1 MNKKEILE
9 QLISFKTED
18 VPWRE
23 GRLFSYVYYLD
34 KETEDIGKMA
44 YTEFLSENGIDVT
57 AFSSLRKMENEVV
70 SFCRNLLRGDENVVG
85 TMTTG
90 GTESI
95 LLAVKTARDLARF
108 KNPNQTEFE
117 IILPETVHAAFYKAA
132 HYFGLKPVTVSVNDH
147 SLRATAELIEPFIN
161 SNTVMIAASAMSYAY
176 GMVDEIEPIGK
187 LASEKNIPFHVDGCV
202 GAFILSCARE
212 GGLTIENFDFTV
224 PGVTSIS
231 MDLHKYGY
239 CPKGA
244 SVVMMK
250 NDDFRKHQLFV
261 CNDWTGYTFANTGIL
276 SSKSGGPIAAA
287 WAVTNFIGMNRYKE
301 IALKTIDV
309 TQQIRNTLKSNPDVK
324 VLSDPKYSL
333 LSFTTPGINIYALA
347 DELKS
352 RRWYVGLQPAHRH
365 IPANIH
371 LTVSAHHFNNYKQFL
386 NDLFECIEK
395 VKRENPPLFGMDLS
409 QLKPEDIPQVLA
421 MMGAGGSEL
430 PENMAM
436 INQALEK
443 MPKSVSKELLIN
455 FMQGLYK

>member
-1 MNKKEILE
+1 MDENEILE
-9 QLISFKTED
+9 KLHMFKTHD
-18 VPWRE
+18 VPWRD

-34 KETEDIGKMA
+34 KETEEIGKLA
-44 YTEFLSENGIDVT
+44 YVEFLTENGIDVT
-57 AFSSLRKMENEVV
+57 AFSSLRKMENEVIQ
-70 SFCRNLLRGDENVVG
+70 FCRKLLRGDDRVVG

-95 LLAVKTARDLARF
+95 LLAVKTARDLAKA
-108 KNPNQTEFE
+108 KNPSQTSFE

-132 HYFGLKPVTVSVNDH
+132 HYFGLKAITVNVHDET
-147 SLRATAELIEPFIN
+147 LRATADLISPHIN
-161 SNTVMIAASAMSYAY
+161 ENTVMIAASAMSYAY
-176 GMVDEIEPIGK
+176 GMVDEIESIGT
-187 LASEKNIPFHVDGCV
+187 LALENNIPFHVDGCV
-202 GAFILSCARE
+202 GAFILSTARE
-212 GGLTIENFDFTV
+212 GGLSVENFDFTV

-239 CPKGA
+239 CPKGV
-244 SVVMMK
+244 SVLMMK
-250 NDDFRKHQLFV
+250 NDDLRKHQLFV

-287 WAVTNFIGMNRYKE
+287 WAVTNFIGEKRYQE
-301 IALKTIDV
+301 IALKTIEVAQAIRQELEKCKDV
-309 TQQIRNTLKSNPDVK
+309 EVI
-324 VLSDPKYSL
+324 SDPTYSL

-352 RRWYVGLQPAHRH
+352 RKWFVGLQPAHRH

-371 LTVSAHHFNNYKQFL
+371 LTVSAHHFKNYQEFL
-386 NDLFECIEK
+386 KDLFESIEK
-395 VKRENPPLFGMDLS
+395 VKKENPPLFNMDLS
-409 QLKPEDIPQVLA
+409 HLKPEDLPQVLA
-421 MMGAGGSEL
+421 MMGVGGSEL